1 MSNKNPQHKWV
12 FILIFLFL
20 LFITIYMLKP
30 YIAAI
35 MVAALL
41 AYFLYPLSE
50 KLQKVCK
57 HRIIVE
63 SILSVGTVLILLAV
77 SAAMIVPLASQA
89 NTLYTEYDSYLTF
102 DTKEVCSSNQESIH
116 CQIATSIA
124 EFIGDE
130 NFQEKTKNAA
140 QKIASPLLAGV
151 SSIFSLALTF
161 IASVVVVIFAVF
173 YFLEHGQNLNTKI
186 TNLLPLAK
194 QHKKRI
200 IQRLKDTI
208 DAVVKGNVITAILQG
223 ILGAIIFALLGI
235 PLSLFWGML
244 MIIFA
249 FIPAIGPA
257 LIWVPAAILLLI
269 LGSPI
274 KAIILTVYCL
284 VILGYVDNV
293 LKPKMIGNK
302 IKLSSFAIFLGVLG
316 GLQMFG
322 ILGLFLGPIIIALLV
337 TCIDIYQEIKV

>member
-1 MSNKNPQHKWV
+1 
-12 FILIFLFL
+12 
-20 LFITIYMLKP
+20 
-30 YIAAI
+30 
-35 MVAALL
+35 
-41 AYFLYPLSE
+41 
-50 KLQKVCK
+50 
-57 HRIIVE
+57 
-63 SILSVGTVLILLAV
+63 
-77 SAAMIVPLASQA
+77 
-89 NTLYTEYDSYLTF
+89 
-102 DTKEVCSSNQESIH
+102 
-116 CQIATSIA
+116 
-124 EFIGDE
+124 DE